1 VSGCAYLEPVVEN
14 IFGIKAGLFGQIDA
28 HPEFGMFD
36 AKAELRNINYQGK
49 TYVAT
54 RQGIKLAT

>member
-1 VSGCAYLEPVVEN
+1 VVEN
-14 IFGIKAGLFGQIDA
+14 LFGIQAGLFGRIEAQPA
-28 HPEFGMFD
+28 FGQFD

-54 RQGIKLAT
+54 SQGIKSA